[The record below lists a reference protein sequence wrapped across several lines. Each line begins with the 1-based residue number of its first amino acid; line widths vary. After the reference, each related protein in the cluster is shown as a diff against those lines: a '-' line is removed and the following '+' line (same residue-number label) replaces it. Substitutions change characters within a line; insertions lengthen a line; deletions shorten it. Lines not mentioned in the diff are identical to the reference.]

1 MSTENEGLLEVR
13 DLKVHFP
20 LPKKSLFGER
30 SYVKAVDGVS
40 FRVRKGTTFGIV
52 GESGSGKTT
61 IAKAV
66 MGLVGVSGGSIRLE
80 GNELVGI
87 PEDRLKALRPKY
99 QIVFQD
105 PYSSLNPRMRV
116 GKIVQDPLNLMD
128 LGSHEEREERE
139 KEVFE
144 QIGLHQAQRA
154 LFPHQF
160 SGGQRQRI
168 SIGRALASYP
178 ELIICDEPVSALQHG
193 DIQMSVLATNNFMPF
208 APSCG
213 WLNMPYLFGS
223 LEEFRKLVD
232 LMWDQHNAWAIKE
245 SGARVLAIVDI
256 GYRQL
261 TTDAAHPVRNLADAR
276 GLAVRTPQNALA
288 VSAFNAL
295 GYKPHPASYAD
306 TYGMLAKGTVNGQE
320 GCFNN
325 VVTMKF
331 ADHQKYATC
340 INYAVHSANII
351 VNEEWLQGLPE
362 QARDALIRA
371 GREAMAYERT
381 KVSQML
387 VADDRALQEQG
398 MELLGVVEDLSE
410 WTRLGRT
417 SWLKCYDVL
426 GYGNADKGKAI
437 MAVVLSKKE
446 ALANAWEDWLR
457 QPPATR

>member
-168 SIGRALASYP
+168 SIARAILKNP
-178 ELIICDEPVSALQHG
+178 PILILDEATSALDTESERLVQEALERLMKTRTTIAIAHRLSTIKNA
-193 DIQMSVLATNNFMPF
+193 DEICVLYE
-208 APSCG
+208 G
-213 WLNMPYLFGS
+213 
-223 LEEFRKLVD
+223 E
-232 LMWDQHNAWAIKE
+232 
-245 SGARVLAIVDI
+245 IVE
-256 GYRQL
+256 
-261 TTDAAHPVRNLADAR
+261 R
-276 GLAVRTPQNALA
+276 G
-288 VSAFNAL
+288 
-295 GYKPHPASYAD
+295 KH
-306 TYGMLAKGTVNGQE
+306 E
-320 GCFNN
+320 
-325 VVTMKF
+325 
-331 ADHQKYATC
+331 
-340 INYAVHSANII
+340 
-351 VNEEWLQGLPE
+351 
-362 QARDALIRA
+362 
-371 GREAMAYERT
+371 
-381 KVSQML
+381 
-387 VADDRALQEQG
+387 
-398 MELLGVVEDLSE
+398 ELLEKNGYYKRLNDMQSLS
-410 WTRLGRT
+410 
-417 SWLKCYDVL
+417 
-426 GYGNADKGKAI
+426 
-437 MAVVLSKKE
+437 
-446 ALANAWEDWLR
+446 
-457 QPPATR
+457 

>member
-61 IAKAV
+61 IAKAI

-160 SGGQRQRI
+160 SGRAAPAHQHWPGAGELSRTDHLRRARQR
-168 SIGRALASYP
+168 
-178 ELIICDEPVSALQHG
+178 
-193 DIQMSVLATNNFMPF
+193 
-208 APSCG
+208 
-213 WLNMPYLFGS
+213 
-223 LEEFRKLVD
+223 
-232 LMWDQHNAWAIKE
+232 
-245 SGARVLAIVDI
+245 ARR
-256 GYRQL
+256 G
-261 TTDAAHPVRNLADAR
+261 HP
-276 GLAVRTPQNALA
+276 G
-288 VSAFNAL
+288 
-295 GYKPHPASYAD
+295 AD
-306 TYGMLAKGTVNGQE
+306 TQSVHGPSGKEQPHV
-320 GCFNN
+320 F
-325 VVTMKF
+325 VHF
-331 ADHQKYATC
+331 A
-340 INYAVHSANII
+340 
-351 VNEEWLQGLPE
+351 
-362 QARDALIRA
+362 
-371 GREAMAYERT
+371 
-381 KVSQML
+381 
-387 VADDRALQEQG
+387 
-398 MELLGVVEDLSE
+398 
-410 WTRLGRT
+410 
-417 SWLKCYDVL
+417 
-426 GYGNADKGKAI
+426 
-437 MAVVLSKKE
+437 
-446 ALANAWEDWLR
+446 
-457 QPPATR
+457 

>member
-128 LGSHEEREERE
+128 MGSHEEREERE

-178 ELIICDEPVSALQHG
+178 ELIICDEPVSAL
-193 DIQMSVLATNNFMPF
+193 DVAIQAQILNLFMDLQEKNN
-208 APSCG
+208 
-213 WLNMPYLFGS
+213 LTYLFIS
-223 LEEFRKLVD
+223 HD
-232 LMWDQHNAWAIKE
+232 
-245 SGARVLAIVDI
+245 
-256 GYRQL
+256 
-261 TTDAAHPVRNLADAR
+261 
-276 GLAVRTPQNALA
+276 
-288 VSAFNAL
+288 
-295 GYKPHPASYAD
+295 
-306 TYGMLAKGTVNGQE
+306 
-320 GCFNN
+320 
-325 VVTMKF
+325 
-331 ADHQKYATC
+331 
-340 INYAVHSANII
+340 
-351 VNEEWLQGLPE
+351 
-362 QARDALIRA
+362 
-371 GREAMAYERT
+371 
-381 KVSQML
+381 
-387 VADDRALQEQG
+387 
-398 MELLGVVEDLSE
+398 LGVVQHMCDDIGVMY
-410 WTRLGRT
+410 LGRFAE
-417 SWLKCYDVL
+417 V
-426 GYGNADKGKAI
+426 ADKVSLFTSPAHPYTYSLLS
-437 MAVVLSKKE
+437 VVPQVSRSPKGGRVKLLGDPPSPIDLKPGCRFNTRCPF
-446 ALANAWEDWLR
+446 AEDVFLHEEPELR
-457 QPPATR
+457 KIGDNHFVACHLVRDGLGPHQRDGEWKV

>member
-1 MSTENEGLLEVR
+1 M
-13 DLKVHFP
+13 
-20 LPKKSLFGER
+20 
-30 SYVKAVDGVS
+30 KAVDGVS

-178 ELIICDEPVSALQHG
+178 ELIICDEPVARSAVAIQAPACADLRENNLTCCSFRMTSASCALPCDDIGVMYLNRFARRWRTRCPCSSPRPSYTGFAAVGSSRRCRVLQGRPRGNCSAIPEPHRSQARAAG
-193 DIQMSVLATNNFMPF
+193 SNTCCPLLATFRRHEEPELREDRGQPF
-208 APSCG
+208 
-213 WLNMPYLFGS
+213 
-223 LEEFRKLVD
+223 
-232 LMWDQHNAWAIKE
+232 
-245 SGARVLAIVDI
+245 
-256 GYRQL
+256 
-261 TTDAAHPVRNLADAR
+261 R
-276 GLAVRTPQNALA
+276 GLPSGQGRAW
-288 VSAFNAL
+288 
-295 GYKPHPASYAD
+295 PASAGRGGRSD
-306 TYGMLAKGTVNGQE
+306 GGPRRNRLRVNG
-320 GCFNN
+320 GFPLKRIRHGKKRLDC
-325 VVTMKF
+325 
-331 ADHQKYATC
+331 
-340 INYAVHSANII
+340 
-351 VNEEWLQGLPE
+351 
-362 QARDALIRA
+362 ARQRSDR
-371 GREAMAYERT
+371 
-381 KVSQML
+381 
-387 VADDRALQEQG
+387 RALHG
-398 MELLGVVEDLSE
+398 
-410 WTRLGRT
+410 
-417 SWLKCYDVL
+417 
-426 GYGNADKGKAI
+426 
-437 MAVVLSKKE
+437 
-446 ALANAWEDWLR
+446 
-457 QPPATR
+457 

>member
-154 LFPHQF
+154 LVPHQL
-160 SGGQRQRI
+160 SGGQRQRLALT
-168 SIGRALASYP
+168 RALAARSQ
-178 ELIICDEPVSALQHG
+178 LVILDEPTAHLDAL
-193 DIQMSVLATNNFMPF
+193 S
-208 APSCG
+208 
-213 WLNMPYLFGS
+213 
-223 LEEFRKLVD
+223 EETVVR
-232 LMWDQHNAWAIKE
+232 AIDDMRRE
-245 SGARVLAIVDI
+245 GRTVIVI
-256 GYRQL
+256 AHR
-261 TTDAAHPVRNLADAR
+261 AAMMEAADAIID
-276 GLAVRTPQNALA
+276 VR
-288 VSAFNAL
+288 SA
-295 GYKPHPASYAD
+295 AD
-306 TYGMLAKGTVNGQE
+306 
-320 GCFNN
+320 
-325 VVTMKF
+325 
-331 ADHQKYATC
+331 
-340 INYAVHSANII
+340 
-351 VNEEWLQGLPE
+351 EE
-362 QARDALIRA
+362 AHA
-371 GREAMAYERT
+371 
-381 KVSQML
+381 
-387 VADDRALQEQG
+387 
-398 MELLGVVEDLSE
+398 
-410 WTRLGRT
+410 
-417 SWLKCYDVL
+417 
-426 GYGNADKGKAI
+426 
-437 MAVVLSKKE
+437 
-446 ALANAWEDWLR
+446 
-457 QPPATR
+457 

>member
-61 IAKAV
+61 IAKAI

-154 LFPHQF
+154 APAHQYWPGAGEL
-160 SGGQRQRI
+160 SRTDHLRRARQR
-168 SIGRALASYP
+168 
-178 ELIICDEPVSALQHG
+178 
-193 DIQMSVLATNNFMPF
+193 
-208 APSCG
+208 
-213 WLNMPYLFGS
+213 
-223 LEEFRKLVD
+223 
-232 LMWDQHNAWAIKE
+232 
-245 SGARVLAIVDI
+245 ARR
-256 GYRQL
+256 G
-261 TTDAAHPVRNLADAR
+261 HP
-276 GLAVRTPQNALA
+276 G
-288 VSAFNAL
+288 
-295 GYKPHPASYAD
+295 AD
-306 TYGMLAKGTVNGQE
+306 TQPVHGPSGKEQPHV
-320 GCFNN
+320 F
-325 VVTMKF
+325 VHF
-331 ADHQKYATC
+331 A
-340 INYAVHSANII
+340 
-351 VNEEWLQGLPE
+351 
-362 QARDALIRA
+362 
-371 GREAMAYERT
+371 
-381 KVSQML
+381 
-387 VADDRALQEQG
+387 
-398 MELLGVVEDLSE
+398 
-410 WTRLGRT
+410 
-417 SWLKCYDVL
+417 
-426 GYGNADKGKAI
+426 
-437 MAVVLSKKE
+437 
-446 ALANAWEDWLR
+446 
-457 QPPATR
+457 

>member
-61 IAKAV
+61 IAKAI

-105 PYSSLNPRMRV
+105 PYSSLNPRVRV

-168 SIGRALASYP
+168 SIARAILKNP
-178 ELIICDEPVSALQHG
+178 PILILDEATSALDTESERLVQEALERLMKTRTTIAIAHRLSTIRNA
-193 DIQMSVLATNNFMPF
+193 DEICVLYE
-208 APSCG
+208 G
-213 WLNMPYLFGS
+213 
-223 LEEFRKLVD
+223 EFV
-232 LMWDQHNAWAIKE
+232 E
-245 SGARVLAIVDI
+245 
-256 GYRQL
+256 
-261 TTDAAHPVRNLADAR
+261 R
-276 GLAVRTPQNALA
+276 GR
-288 VSAFNAL
+288 
-295 GYKPHPASYAD
+295 H
-306 TYGMLAKGTVNGQE
+306 E
-320 GCFNN
+320 
-325 VVTMKF
+325 
-331 ADHQKYATC
+331 
-340 INYAVHSANII
+340 
-351 VNEEWLQGLPE
+351 
-362 QARDALIRA
+362 
-371 GREAMAYERT
+371 
-381 KVSQML
+381 
-387 VADDRALQEQG
+387 
-398 MELLGVVEDLSE
+398 ELLALNGYYK
-410 WTRLGRT
+410 RLNDMQ
-417 SWLKCYDVL
+417 SL
-426 GYGNADKGKAI
+426 N
-437 MAVVLSKKE
+437 
-446 ALANAWEDWLR
+446 
-457 QPPATR
+457 

>member
-61 IAKAV
+61 IAKAI

-144 QIGLHQAQRA
+144 HIGLHQAQRA

-160 SGGQRQRI
+160 SGAPAHQHWPGAGELSRTDHLRRARQR
-168 SIGRALASYP
+168 
-178 ELIICDEPVSALQHG
+178 
-193 DIQMSVLATNNFMPF
+193 
-208 APSCG
+208 
-213 WLNMPYLFGS
+213 
-223 LEEFRKLVD
+223 
-232 LMWDQHNAWAIKE
+232 
-245 SGARVLAIVDI
+245 ARR
-256 GYRQL
+256 G
-261 TTDAAHPVRNLADAR
+261 HP
-276 GLAVRTPQNALA
+276 G
-288 VSAFNAL
+288 
-295 GYKPHPASYAD
+295 AD
-306 TYGMLAKGTVNGQE
+306 TQSVYGPPGKEQPHV
-320 GCFNN
+320 F
-325 VVTMKF
+325 VHF
-331 ADHQKYATC
+331 A
-340 INYAVHSANII
+340 
-351 VNEEWLQGLPE
+351 
-362 QARDALIRA
+362 
-371 GREAMAYERT
+371 
-381 KVSQML
+381 
-387 VADDRALQEQG
+387 
-398 MELLGVVEDLSE
+398 
-410 WTRLGRT
+410 
-417 SWLKCYDVL
+417 
-426 GYGNADKGKAI
+426 
-437 MAVVLSKKE
+437 
-446 ALANAWEDWLR
+446 
-457 QPPATR
+457 

>member
-61 IAKAV
+61 IAKAI

-128 LGSHEEREERE
+128 LGSHEESEERE

-178 ELIICDEPVSALQHG
+178 ELIICDEPVSAL
-193 DIQMSVLATNNFMPF
+193 DVAIQAQILNLFMDLQEKNN
-208 APSCG
+208 
-213 WLNMPYLFGS
+213 LTYLFIS
-223 LEEFRKLVD
+223 HD
-232 LMWDQHNAWAIKE
+232 
-245 SGARVLAIVDI
+245 
-256 GYRQL
+256 
-261 TTDAAHPVRNLADAR
+261 
-276 GLAVRTPQNALA
+276 
-288 VSAFNAL
+288 
-295 GYKPHPASYAD
+295 
-306 TYGMLAKGTVNGQE
+306 
-320 GCFNN
+320 
-325 VVTMKF
+325 
-331 ADHQKYATC
+331 
-340 INYAVHSANII
+340 
-351 VNEEWLQGLPE
+351 
-362 QARDALIRA
+362 
-371 GREAMAYERT
+371 
-381 KVSQML
+381 
-387 VADDRALQEQG
+387 
-398 MELLGVVEDLSE
+398 LGVVQHMCDDIPVHVPRPSLHLFAAVGRPAGVAFSQ
-410 WTRLGRT
+410 GRT
-417 SWLKCYDVL
+417 REAARRSPEPHRSQ
-426 GYGNADKGKAI
+426 AR
-437 MAVVLSKKE
+437 LSVQYP
-446 ALANAWEDWLR
+446 LSLCR
-457 QPPATR
+457 GRLPP

>member
-168 SIGRALASYP
+168 SIGRAQ
-178 ELIICDEPVSALQHG
+178 DGRV
-193 DIQMSVLATNNFMPF
+193 VLAVAVAVGQYWP
-208 APSCG
+208 
-213 WLNMPYLFGS
+213 
-223 LEEFRKLVD
+223 
-232 LMWDQHNAWAIKE
+232 
-245 SGARVLAIVDI
+245 GAGELSRTDHLRRA
-256 GYRQL
+256 RQR
-261 TTDAAHPVRNLADAR
+261 ARRGHP
-276 GLAVRTPQNALA
+276 G
-288 VSAFNAL
+288 
-295 GYKPHPASYAD
+295 AD
-306 TYGMLAKGTVNGQE
+306 TQPVHGPPGKEQPHV
-320 GCFNN
+320 F
-325 VVTMKF
+325 VHF
-331 ADHQKYATC
+331 A
-340 INYAVHSANII
+340 
-351 VNEEWLQGLPE
+351 
-362 QARDALIRA
+362 
-371 GREAMAYERT
+371 
-381 KVSQML
+381 
-387 VADDRALQEQG
+387 
-398 MELLGVVEDLSE
+398 
-410 WTRLGRT
+410 
-417 SWLKCYDVL
+417 
-426 GYGNADKGKAI
+426 
-437 MAVVLSKKE
+437 
-446 ALANAWEDWLR
+446 
-457 QPPATR
+457 

>member
-160 SGGQRQRI
+160 SGGQRQKVALA
-168 SIGRALASYP
+168 RALVQ
-178 ELIICDEPVSALQHG
+178 ETDWLLLDEPTS
-193 DIQMSVLATNNFMPF
+193 
-208 APSCG
+208 
-213 WLNMPYLFGS
+213 S
-223 LEEFRKLVD
+223 LD
-232 LMWDQHNAWAIKE
+232 LRHQVE
-245 SGARVLAIVDI
+245 V
-256 GYRQL
+256 L
-261 TTDAAHPVRNLADAR
+261 TTARRVATKQGKGVILSMHDINLAAR
-276 GLAVRTPQNALA
+276 
-288 VSAFNAL
+288 
-295 GYKPHPASYAD
+295 YAD
-306 TYGMLAKGTVNGQE
+306 TILL
-320 GCFNN
+320 
-325 VVTMKF
+325 MKDGGIVASGAP
-331 ADHQKYATC
+331 ADVLTGERIASVY
-340 INYAVHSANII
+340 
-351 VNEEWLQGLPE
+351 GLPMRAFHAADNPQVSLWFPDTTEEGAVFPSHSGIFQEEDME
-362 QARDALIRA
+362 Q
-371 GREAMAYERT
+371 
-381 KVSQML
+381 
-387 VADDRALQEQG
+387 
-398 MELLGVVEDLSE
+398 
-410 WTRLGRT
+410 
-417 SWLKCYDVL
+417 
-426 GYGNADKGKAI
+426 
-437 MAVVLSKKE
+437 
-446 ALANAWEDWLR
+446 
-457 QPPATR
+457 

>member
-160 SGGQRQRI
+160 FRRAAPAHQHWPGAGELSRTDHLRRARQR
-168 SIGRALASYP
+168 
-178 ELIICDEPVSALQHG
+178 
-193 DIQMSVLATNNFMPF
+193 
-208 APSCG
+208 
-213 WLNMPYLFGS
+213 
-223 LEEFRKLVD
+223 
-232 LMWDQHNAWAIKE
+232 
-245 SGARVLAIVDI
+245 ARR
-256 GYRQL
+256 G
-261 TTDAAHPVRNLADAR
+261 HP
-276 GLAVRTPQNALA
+276 G
-288 VSAFNAL
+288 
-295 GYKPHPASYAD
+295 AD
-306 TYGMLAKGTVNGQE
+306 TQSVYGPSGKEQPHV
-320 GCFNN
+320 F
-325 VVTMKF
+325 VHF
-331 ADHQKYATC
+331 A
-340 INYAVHSANII
+340 
-351 VNEEWLQGLPE
+351 
-362 QARDALIRA
+362 
-371 GREAMAYERT
+371 
-381 KVSQML
+381 
-387 VADDRALQEQG
+387 
-398 MELLGVVEDLSE
+398 
-410 WTRLGRT
+410 
-417 SWLKCYDVL
+417 
-426 GYGNADKGKAI
+426 
-437 MAVVLSKKE
+437 
-446 ALANAWEDWLR
+446 
-457 QPPATR
+457 

>member
-178 ELIICDEPVSALQHG
+178 ELIICDEPVSAL
-193 DIQMSVLATNNFMPF
+193 DVAIQAQILNLFMDLQEKNN
-208 APSCG
+208 
-213 WLNMPYLFGS
+213 LTYLFIS
-223 LEEFRKLVD
+223 HD
-232 LMWDQHNAWAIKE
+232 
-245 SGARVLAIVDI
+245 
-256 GYRQL
+256 
-261 TTDAAHPVRNLADAR
+261 
-276 GLAVRTPQNALA
+276 
-288 VSAFNAL
+288 
-295 GYKPHPASYAD
+295 
-306 TYGMLAKGTVNGQE
+306 
-320 GCFNN
+320 
-325 VVTMKF
+325 
-331 ADHQKYATC
+331 
-340 INYAVHSANII
+340 
-351 VNEEWLQGLPE
+351 
-362 QARDALIRA
+362 
-371 GREAMAYERT
+371 
-381 KVSQML
+381 
-387 VADDRALQEQG
+387 
-398 MELLGVVEDLSE
+398 LGVVQHMCDDIGVHVPWPVRGGGGQGVPVHVPRPSLHLFAAVGRPAGVAFSQGRPREAARRSPEPHRSQARLPVQHPLSLCRG
-410 WTRLGRT
+410 RL
-417 SWLKCYDVL
+417 
-426 GYGNADKGKAI
+426 
-437 MAVVLSKKE
+437 
-446 ALANAWEDWLR
+446 
-457 QPPATR
+457 PP

>member
-178 ELIICDEPVSALQHG
+178 ELIICDEPVSAL
-193 DIQMSVLATNNFMPF
+193 DVAIQAQILNLFMDLQEKNN
-208 APSCG
+208 
-213 WLNMPYLFGS
+213 LTYLFIS
-223 LEEFRKLVD
+223 HD
-232 LMWDQHNAWAIKE
+232 
-245 SGARVLAIVDI
+245 
-256 GYRQL
+256 
-261 TTDAAHPVRNLADAR
+261 
-276 GLAVRTPQNALA
+276 
-288 VSAFNAL
+288 
-295 GYKPHPASYAD
+295 
-306 TYGMLAKGTVNGQE
+306 
-320 GCFNN
+320 
-325 VVTMKF
+325 
-331 ADHQKYATC
+331 
-340 INYAVHSANII
+340 
-351 VNEEWLQGLPE
+351 
-362 QARDALIRA
+362 
-371 GREAMAYERT
+371 
-381 KVSQML
+381 
-387 VADDRALQEQG
+387 
-398 MELLGVVEDLSE
+398 LGVVQHMCDDIGVMY
-410 WTRLGRT
+410 LGRFAE
-417 SWLKCYDVL
+417 V
-426 GYGNADKGKAI
+426 ADKVSLVHVPRPSLHLFA
-437 MAVVLSKKE
+437 AVGRPAGVAFSQGRPRE
-446 ALANAWEDWLR
+446 AARRSPSPIDLKPGCRFNTRCPFAEDVCRHEEPELR
-457 QPPATR
+457 KIGDNHFVACHLVRDGLGPHQRGGEWKV

>member
-61 IAKAV
+61 IANAV

-99 QIVFQD
+99 HIVFQD

-168 SIGRALASYP
+168 SIGELSRTDHLRRAR
-178 ELIICDEPVSALQHG
+178 Q
-193 DIQMSVLATNNFMPF
+193 
-208 APSCG
+208 
-213 WLNMPYLFGS
+213 
-223 LEEFRKLVD
+223 R
-232 LMWDQHNAWAIKE
+232 
-245 SGARVLAIVDI
+245 ARR
-256 GYRQL
+256 G
-261 TTDAAHPVRNLADAR
+261 HP
-276 GLAVRTPQNALA
+276 G
-288 VSAFNAL
+288 
-295 GYKPHPASYAD
+295 AD
-306 TYGMLAKGTVNGQE
+306 TQSVYGPPGKEQPHV
-320 GCFNN
+320 F
-325 VVTMKF
+325 VHF
-331 ADHQKYATC
+331 A
-340 INYAVHSANII
+340 
-351 VNEEWLQGLPE
+351 
-362 QARDALIRA
+362 
-371 GREAMAYERT
+371 
-381 KVSQML
+381 
-387 VADDRALQEQG
+387 
-398 MELLGVVEDLSE
+398 
-410 WTRLGRT
+410 
-417 SWLKCYDVL
+417 
-426 GYGNADKGKAI
+426 
-437 MAVVLSKKE
+437 
-446 ALANAWEDWLR
+446 
-457 QPPATR
+457 

>member
-178 ELIICDEPVSALQHG
+178 ELIICDEPVSAL
-193 DIQMSVLATNNFMPF
+193 DVSIQAQI
-208 APSCG
+208 
-213 WLNMPYLFGS
+213 LNMLKRLQQENGYTYVFITHDLSVVRHFCQEVLVMYMGQMVEKAPVQELFENPLHPYTKALLDAVPIPDITNRRERTLIKGEITSPIDPPDACRFATRCDVAS
-223 LEEFRKLVD
+223 EACSAACPKLIDVGGGH
-232 LMWDQHNAWAIKE
+232 L
-245 SGARVLAIVDI
+245 
-256 GYRQL
+256 
-261 TTDAAHPVRNLADAR
+261 VR
-276 GLAVRTPQNALA
+276 
-288 VSAFNAL
+288 
-295 GYKPHPASYAD
+295 
-306 TYGMLAKGTVNGQE
+306 
-320 GCFNN
+320 CFN
-325 VVTMKF
+325 
-331 ADHQKYATC
+331 C
-340 INYAVHSANII
+340 G
-351 VNEEWLQGLPE
+351 QG
-362 QARDALIRA
+362 
-371 GREAMAYERT
+371 
-381 KVSQML
+381 
-387 VADDRALQEQG
+387 
-398 MELLGVVEDLSE
+398 
-410 WTRLGRT
+410 
-417 SWLKCYDVL
+417 
-426 GYGNADKGKAI
+426 GK
-437 MAVVLSKKE
+437 
-446 ALANAWEDWLR
+446 
-457 QPPATR
+457 

>member
-87 PEDRLKALRPKY
+87 PDDRLKALRPKY

-178 ELIICDEPVSALQHG
+178 ELIICDEPVSALDVSIQAQVLNLLKELQDKFGTAYLFIAHDLSVVQHISDRVAVMYLG
-193 DIQMSVLATNNFMPF
+193 KMVEVSDWKTLYSEPHHPYTQSLLSAVPVPDPDIQKTRKRIILAGDPPSPLDPPTGCRFHTRCPIAQGICSEKLPEFKEVAPGHCCACHFAEPF
-208 APSCG
+208 P
-213 WLNMPYLFGS
+213 
-223 LEEFRKLVD
+223 
-232 LMWDQHNAWAIKE
+232 IKE
-245 SGARVLAIVDI
+245 SHI
-256 GYRQL
+256 
-261 TTDAAHPVRNLADAR
+261 
-276 GLAVRTPQNALA
+276 
-288 VSAFNAL
+288 
-295 GYKPHPASYAD
+295 
-306 TYGMLAKGTVNGQE
+306 
-320 GCFNN
+320 
-325 VVTMKF
+325 
-331 ADHQKYATC
+331 
-340 INYAVHSANII
+340 
-351 VNEEWLQGLPE
+351 
-362 QARDALIRA
+362 
-371 GREAMAYERT
+371 
-381 KVSQML
+381 
-387 VADDRALQEQG
+387 
-398 MELLGVVEDLSE
+398 DL
-410 WTRLGRT
+410 
-417 SWLKCYDVL
+417 
-426 GYGNADKGKAI
+426 
-437 MAVVLSKKE
+437 
-446 ALANAWEDWLR
+446 
-457 QPPATR
+457 